1 MPAPTGTTV
10 LTGALTT
17 QLVSDYRNV
26 DKMGVFGG
34 SAQALIQHFGKTMAI
49 MLPHTEFERLCG
61 RAPKVACSIT
71 TLVTAGEI
79 QQRPGSI
86 MLGVKGGTQVVGITR
101 HSELRA
107 VLLPYGVWSA
117 MKMAAKEPI
126 PEPDVVISKAK

>member
-1 MPAPTGTTV
+1 MPAPTGNTV
-10 LTGALTT
+10 LTGTLTT

-34 SAQALIQHFGKTMAI
+34 SAQALIQHFGKIMAI
-49 MLPHTEFERLCG
+49 MLPHTEYERLSS
-61 RAPKVACSIT
+61 RARKVPCVIT
-71 TLVTAGEI
+71 TVVTAGEI

-117 MKMAAKEPI
+117 MKKAAREPI
-126 PEPDVVISKAK
+126 PTPDIVISKAK